1 MHAILLAIGMC
12 LVASA
17 TMIIQNCFLR
27 KISVNYIALVS
38 VNYIAL
44 VLGMIL
50 ALFFGNELISFK
62 PELFMGLIIAPLLF
76 FEGQKIVFTISRVV
90 GSQLL
95 VSL

>member
-12 LVASA
+12 LAASTA
-17 TMIIQNCFLR
+17 MIIQNYFFR
-27 KISVNYIALVS
+27 KIS

-50 ALFFGNELISFK
+50 ALVFGNELISFK

-76 FEGQKIVFTISRVV
+76 F
-90 GSQLL
+90 
-95 VSL
+95 

>member
-27 KISVNYIALVS
+27 KISVNYIALV
-38 VNYIAL
+38 
-44 VLGMIL
+44 LGMIL
-50 ALFFGNELISFK
+50 ALVFGNELISFK

-76 FEGQKIVFTISRVV
+76 FEGQKIVFIISHVV

>member
-27 KISVNYIALVS
+27 KISVNYIALV
-38 VNYIAL
+38 
-44 VLGMIL
+44 LGMIL
-50 ALFFGNELISFK
+50 ALVFGNELISFK

>member
-1 MHAILLAIGMC
+1 
-12 LVASA
+12 
-17 TMIIQNCFLR
+17 
-27 KISVNYIALVS
+27 
-38 VNYIAL
+38 
-44 VLGMIL
+44 MIL
-50 ALFFGNELISFK
+50 ALVFGNELISFK

>member
-27 KISVNYIALVS
+27 KISVNYIALV
-38 VNYIAL
+38 
-44 VLGMIL
+44 LGMIL
-50 ALFFGNELISFK
+50 ALVFGNELISFK

-76 FEGQKIVFTISRVV
+76 FEGQKIVFIISRVV

>member
-1 MHAILLAIGMC
+1 MC

-17 TMIIQNCFLR
+17 AMIIQNYFLR
-27 KISVNYIALVS
+27 KIS

-50 ALFFGNELISFK
+50 ALVFGNELISFK

>member
-17 TMIIQNCFLR
+17 AMIIQNYFLR
-27 KISVNYIALVS
+27 KIS

-50 ALFFGNELISFK
+50 ALVFGNELISFK

-76 FEGQKIVFTISRVV
+76 FEGQKS
-90 GSQLL
+90 
-95 VSL
+95 SLQYRA

>member
-17 TMIIQNCFLR
+17 AMIIQNYFLR
-27 KISVNYIALVS
+27 KIS

-50 ALFFGNELISFK
+50 ALVFGNELISFK